1 MSGKSGG
8 KKSKPQKTAKPQG
21 ARAQTAPNPKI
32 ANPEL
37 KKAAA
42 ALRAENNPQNFNA
55 AINQMM
61 RGAFLAPAQIE
72 LGSAP
77 PKPDA
82 SGRIS
87 LPKDT
92 KITFALLKGG
102 DGQSFFTAFT
112 DEEELKKWK
121 GNPASQVMVLRF
133 DDYAR
138 MLRGNDQV
146 AGFVLNPF
154 GENLRFTKEMVDSLL
169 RQRNEMVARAK
180 QAAADNAAL
189 QSAQIKPGDKVTIVE
204 PSQYPDAL
212 VDPLCKAMEQYPAVA
227 AAYLQIMV
235 INGTDKSY
243 LLILDAP
250 KDDELF
256 KAVAL
261 AARPYLVGSEKKMN
275 MNITTSASPLG
286 QQGMRGSDAFYM
298 KGQGRIYDE
307 DEEDEE

>member
-8 KKSKPQKTAKPQG
+8 KKSKPQKNAKPQG
-21 ARAQTAPNPKI
+21 TRAQTAPNPKI

-55 AINQMM
+55 VINQMM

-112 DEEELKKWK
+112 
-121 GNPASQVMVLRF
+121 
-133 DDYAR
+133 
-138 MLRGNDQV
+138 
-146 AGFVLNPF
+146 
-154 GENLRFTKEMVDSLL
+154 
-169 RQRNEMVARAK
+169 
-180 QAAADNAAL
+180 
-189 QSAQIKPGDKVTIVE
+189 
-204 PSQYPDAL
+204 
-212 VDPLCKAMEQYPAVA
+212 
-227 AAYLQIMV
+227 
-235 INGTDKSY
+235 
-243 LLILDAP
+243 
-250 KDDELF
+250 
-256 KAVAL
+256 
-261 AARPYLVGSEKKMN
+261 
-275 MNITTSASPLG
+275 
-286 QQGMRGSDAFYM
+286 
-298 KGQGRIYDE
+298 
-307 DEEDEE
+307 